1 MKIISN
7 GQFEQEV
14 LNSANPVFVDFWAT
28 WCGPCNV
35 MAPVVEEVAKEFEG
49 KVDFVKVDVDQSKE
63 LATKYNVMSIP
74 DFIIFQNGKVLAQL
88 SGILSKES
96 LRKYIQNYVKEELKA

>member
-7 GQFEQEV
+7 EKFEQEV

-35 MAPVVEEVAKEFEG
+35 MVPVVEEVAREFEG

-74 DFIIFQNGKVLAQL
+74 AFILFQNRKVLAQL
-88 SGILSKES
+88 SGILSKEA
-96 LRKYIQNYVKEELKA
+96 LRKYIQNYVEEELEA

>member
-7 GQFEQEV
+7 EKFEQEV

-35 MAPVVEEVAKEFEG
+35 MVPVVEEVAREFEG

-96 LRKYIQNYVKEELKA
+96 LRKYIQNYLKGELKA

>member
-1 MKIISN
+1 MRIISN

-35 MAPVVEEVAKEFEG
+35 MVPVVEDVAKEFEG

-96 LRKYIQNYVKEELKA
+96 LRKYIQNYSKVELKA